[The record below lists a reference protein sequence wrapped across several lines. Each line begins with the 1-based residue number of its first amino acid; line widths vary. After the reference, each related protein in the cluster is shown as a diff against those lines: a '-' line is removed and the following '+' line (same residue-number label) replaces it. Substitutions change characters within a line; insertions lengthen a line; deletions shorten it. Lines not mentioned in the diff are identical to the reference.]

1 MKRGALLALALAA
14 GLVAWRQARLDR
26 PGSYD
31 RYTLPAYDAYAYV
44 AMAERPA
51 VFTVAPWGYRVLTP
65 LAARALAP
73 RDVVRGF
80 RLLTLAGLA
89 LSGAALYAFLRRLGH
104 GAAPAL
110 AGVAFL
116 CLCGAAAEVI
126 GYPFL
131 VEPLALLL
139 QVLFLLAVEAG
150 AGPGVL
156 ALVSALAASNKELQ
170 LLLLPVVFTAR
181 VSRDGARS
189 ALVKTAASAAGALAT
204 VAVLRWSWAPVVSLP
219 RLPAADAWR
228 PILGALWTLRG
239 EVAAGLLLSGLLPLA
254 IAGAFLPRARTYAR
268 RYGLAAAT
276 MVAFPF
282 AAFLNVGEARPPV
295 LFGKNTDRLLLFA
308 VPVLLP
314 LALHAVDAALR
325 RPRAE
330 PLSGPAGPRWLDH
343 AGWAATALVLLA
355 LGLGLDRY
363 RRADL
368 RGSRD
373 GPLLLAFCRESL
385 RAAGRLERGVVV
397 AFEPAAM
404 RYRWGVDHPSEMAG
418 MRWFLRDGWGDLPHY
433 ATGAARIQAAEA
445 AVILP
450 CLRPRP
456 LSVEVVLDA
465 PRPSPV
471 GVRLNARP
479 LGTRLVGPGPTV
491 LQLAVPEEALFRGD
505 NVLALRPQDPA
516 ASVALARVAWSAA
529 P

>member
-1 MKRGALLALALAA
+1 LRRGALLALVLAT
-14 GLVAWRQARLDR
+14 GLVAWRQPRLDR

-65 LAARALAP
+65 LAARALSP

-80 RLLTLAGLA
+80 RGLTLAGLA

-104 GAAPAL
+104 APAL
-110 AGVAFL
+110 AFAGVAFL
-116 CLCGAAAEVI
+116 CLCGAAGEVI

-139 QVLFLLAVEAG
+139 QIVFLLAVESGAG
-150 AGPGVL
+150 AGVL

-181 VSRDGARS
+181 VGRDGARQ
-189 ALVKTAASAAGALAT
+189 ALQKTAASAAGALAT
-204 VAVLRWSWAPVVSLP
+204 VAVLRWWWAPVASLP

-239 EVAAGLLLSGLLPLA
+239 EVVAGLLLSGLLPLA
-254 IAGAFLPRARTYAR
+254 LAGAALPRSRTYLR
-268 RYGLAAAT
+268 RYGLMAAV
-276 MVAFPF
+276 MLAFPF

-314 LALHAVDAALR
+314 LALHAIEALWR
-325 RPRAE
+325 RSAAE
-330 PLSGPAGPRWLDH
+330 PPPDVPVSPWWGR
-343 AGWAATALVLLA
+343 AGWIATAVFLLA

-373 GPLLLAFCRESL
+373 GPLLLALCRESL
-385 RAAGRLERGVVV
+385 RVAGRLERGGDV

-404 RYRWGVDHPSEMAG
+404 RYRWGIDHPSEMAR

-433 ATGAARIQAAEA
+433 AEGDARTAAAEA
-445 AVILP
+445 TVTVP
-450 CLRPRP
+450 CLRPQP
-456 LSVEVVLDA
+456 LAVELVLDA
-465 PRPSPV
+465 SRPTPV
-471 GVRLNARP
+471 GLRVNATQ
-479 LGTRLVGPGPTV
+479 LGARLVGPGATA
-491 LQLAVPEEALFRGD
+491 LAFDVPADALFRGD
-505 NVLALRPQDPA
+505 NRLTLAPTDAVTLR
-516 ASVALARVAWSAA
+516 RVAWRAR
-529 P
+529 

>member
-1 MKRGALLALALAA
+1 LKRGAFLALVLAA
-14 GLVAWRQARLDR
+14 ALVAWRQGRLDR

-31 RYTLPAYDAYAYV
+31 RFTLPAYDAYAYV

-65 LAARALAP
+65 LAARALSP

-80 RLLTLAGLA
+80 RWLTLAGLA

-104 GAAPAL
+104 EPSPAL

-116 CLCGAAAEVI
+116 CLCGAAGEVI

-139 QVLFLLAVEAG
+139 QVVFLLAVEWGAG
-150 AGPGVL
+150 AGVL

-181 VSRDGARS
+181 VSRDGLRT

-204 VAVLRWSWAPVVSLP
+204 VALLRWWWAPVASLP

-228 PILGALWTLRG
+228 PLLGALWALRG
-239 EVAAGLLLSGLLPLA
+239 EALAGLLLSGLLPLA
-254 IAGAFLPRARTYAR
+254 LAGAALPRSRTYLR
-268 RYGLAAAT
+268 RYGLVAVV
-276 MVAFPF
+276 MLAFPF

-314 LALHAVDAALR
+314 LALHAIEALLR
-325 RPRAE
+325 RAPADPLAE
-330 PLSGPAGPRWLDH
+330 APASPWWSR
-343 AGWAATALVLLA
+343 AGWIATAAFLLA

-373 GPLLLAFCRESL
+373 GPLLLALCRESL
-385 RAAGRLERGVVV
+385 RVAGRLQRGGDVS
-397 AFEPAAM
+397 FEPAAM
-404 RYRWGVDHPSEMAG
+404 RYRWGIDHPSEMAR

-433 ATGAARIQAAEA
+433 STGDARTTAAEA
-445 AVILP
+445 ALSLP
-450 CLRPRP
+450 CFRPRP
-456 LSVEVVLDA
+456 LAIELVLDA
-465 PRPSPV
+465 SRPSAV
-471 GVRLNARP
+471 GVRVNATS
-479 LGTRLVGPGPTV
+479 LGTRLVEPGPTTV
-491 LQLAVPEEALFRGD
+491 ALGIPADALFRGD
-505 NVLALRPQDPA
+505 NRLTLTLQDPA
-516 ASVALARVAWSAA
+516 DAVTLRRVSWR
-529 P
+529 PTP